1 MGKSHWWGA
10 PDLPVD
16 MPYPYVV
23 ENAGTD
29 DEYADPL
36 TFICQIRLAD
46 IAPFDMQRLLPQTGM
61 LYFFATI
68 DYFLGDFDAP
78 MGDIA
83 HNYNGERVRVLYVP
97 DGVPLQP
104 YEICWEGTDESIF
117 RPAEKM
123 EFRQDTAVSGDGHR
137 LLAMPYQDEVC
148 DNYPG
153 HVCLLQVDEDDRWH
167 LRFHDCGMLF
177 FLIDRKKLQEGQWDE
192 VKTEIFTY

>member
-1 MGKSHWWGA
+1 MSITVHTSTTTENLVGKSHWWGA

-83 HNYNGERVRVLYVP
+83 HNCGFTSHTYFTRV
-97 DGVPLQP
+97 
-104 YEICWEGTDESIF
+104 F
-117 RPAEKM
+117 REFFHQTPQ
-123 EFRQDTAVSGDGHR
+123 EFRNNGA
-137 LLAMPYQDEVC
+137 
-148 DNYPG
+148 
-153 HVCLLQVDEDDRWH
+153 
-167 LRFHDCGMLF
+167 
-177 FLIDRKKLQEGQWDE
+177 
-192 VKTEIFTY
+192 